1 MGGYYDPPIVSI
13 VHCPKKVFF
22 SHFLLVKKCLVQYNR
37 SMKRD
42 TERAEKSKFLTV
54 KMTEGEVDRAREKAK
69 KSGLTLSQ
77 VVRKL
82 LNDYAKD
89 EQFSLNF

>member
-1 MGGYYDPPIVSI
+1 ME
-13 VHCPKKVFF
+13 K
-22 SHFLLVKKCLVQYNR
+22 
-37 SMKRD
+37 D
-42 TERAEKSKFLTV
+42 TEKAEKSKFLTV
-54 KMTEGEVDRAREKAK
+54 KMTEEEVDRVREKAK